1 MNTIYELEEIRQA
14 LCPLFLEFEV
24 KKAILFGSYAKGTPN
39 TQSDIDLLVDS
50 GLKGL
55 HFIGFVENIQRILQK
70 EVDVFDVSH
79 VTPNSPID
87 LEIQKTGVLFYE
99 K

>member
-1 MNTIYELEEIRQA
+1 MDAIYEVDELRQT
-14 LCPLFLEFEV
+14 LFPLFREFDV

-39 TQSDIDLLVDS
+39 SQSDIDLLVDS

-55 HFIGFVENIQRILQK
+55 HFIGFVENVQRFLQK

-87 LEIQKTGVLFYE
+87 LEIQKTGMLFYE